1 MVLNGI
7 DWSQV
12 LGTAHSVAGV
22 AADGPGRRPWG
33 QVHTDR
39 YRRQTVSEH
48 PPEIPLYE
56 GQQAIEEAYHAAETD
71 AVPFFAV
78 ERYEE
83 GYAVTFDLLPAG
95 KQLAPTA
102 RKEVQTRLTHEIEQ
116 IVGDSSLPT
125 AEVSKSVND
134 SLGSISLFD
143 REESARRVARA
154 VAPIVLD
161 EANWVDAS
169 R

>member
-1 MVLNGI
+1 MPSQIGSGI
-7 DWSQV
+7 DR
-12 LGTAHSVAGV
+12 G
-22 AADGPGRRPWG
+22 
-33 QVHTDR
+33 DR
-39 YRRQTVSEH
+39 YILIAALQPPVSEH
-48 PPEIPLYE
+48 SSGIPLYE
-56 GQQAIEEAYHAAETD
+56 GQQAIEEAYHAAETER
-71 AVPFFAV
+71 APFFAV
-78 ERYEE
+78 EQYEE

-125 AEVSKSVND
+125 SEVSKSVND

-161 EANWVDAS
+161 EANWVAIS
-169 R
+169 E